1 MPGRHETFRMCT
13 LIALHR
19 CIPGAPLVIAAN
31 RDEFFE
37 RPAEGPVIWETAEGR
52 VVAPRDV
59 RAGGT
64 WLGVN
69 AYGVVAAVT
78 NRRCP
83 APDPSRRSRGLLVMD
98 ALRAGSA
105 SDAAEVLEELP
116 IDAYNPFNL
125 LVADEDTAHAF
136 SYEGKVQRIDLE
148 PGVHVIG
155 NVHPLERPA
164 KLERI
169 RAAALRAG
177 AGSPSQV
184 LDSLAEICRE
194 HDGEGALD
202 SACVHAGP
210 YGTRS
215 SILMRVGGDSSGEL
229 RFADGAPCQHSY
241 RDFTAL
247 LGELDS
253 VRAGEQT
260 NVRKIR

>member
-19 CIPGAPLVIAAN
+19 CIAGAPLVIAAN

-69 AYGVVAAVT
+69 AHGVVAAVT

-83 APDPSRRSRGLLVMD
+83 TPDPSRRSRGLLVMD

-105 SDAAEVLEELP
+105 ADAAESLQDLP

-125 LVADEDTAHAF
+125 LVADDVSAHLV
-136 SYEGKVQRIDLE
+136 SYEGKAQRIDLE

-164 KLERI
+164 KLERVR
-169 RAAALRAG
+169 RAAERAG
-177 AGSPSQV
+177 DATPSRV
-184 LDSLAEICRE
+184 LDSLAHVCRDHE
-194 HDGEGALD
+194 GDGAID

-215 SILMRVGGDSSGEL
+215 SILLRIGGEGRGEL
-229 RFADGAPCQHSY
+229 RFADGAPCEHAY

-247 LGELDS
+247 LDEIDS
-253 VRAGEQT
+253 ARAGEQRT
-260 NVRKIR
+260 

>member
-1 MPGRHETFRMCT
+1 MCT

-19 CIPGAPLVIAAN
+19 CIVGAPLVIAAN

-37 RPAEGPVIWETAEGR
+37 RPAEGPALRETAGGR
-52 VVAPRDV
+52 IVAPRDV

-69 AYGVVAAVT
+69 AHGVVAAVT

-83 APDPSRRSRGLLVMD
+83 TPDPARRSRGLLVVD
-98 ALRAGSA
+98 ALGSA
-105 SDAAEVLEELP
+105 SAAEAAETLEDLP

-125 LVADEDTAHAF
+125 LVADADSAHVLC
-136 SYEGKVQRIDLE
+136 YDGKAERVDLE

-155 NVHPLERPA
+155 NRHPLEPPSG
-164 KLERI
+164 KLERVR
-169 RAAALRAG
+169 RAAERAG
-177 AGSPSQV
+177 AASRSGV
-184 LDSLAEICRE
+184 LDELARICRD
-194 HDGEGALD
+194 HEGDEPID

-215 SILMRVGGDSSGEL
+215 STLLLGGEGPGEL
-229 RFADGAPCQHSY
+229 RFAAGAPCQHDY
-241 RDFTAL
+241 RDVTAL

-253 VRAGEQT
+253 GRASESLM
-260 NVRKIR
+260 RKIR

>member
-1 MPGRHETFRMCT
+1 MCT

-19 CIPGAPLVIAAN
+19 CIAGAPLVIAAN
-31 RDEFFE
+31 RDEYFE
-37 RPAEGPVIWETAEGR
+37 RPAQGPVVWETAKGR

-64 WLGVN
+64 WLGLN

-83 APDPSRRSRGLLVMD
+83 EPDPNRRSRGLLVLD
-98 ALRAGSA
+98 TLRAERA
-105 SDAAEVLEELP
+105 ADAAEALESLP

-125 LVADEDTAHAF
+125 LVADAFTAHVF
-136 SYEGKVQRIDLE
+136 SYEGKAERFDLE

-155 NVHPLERPA
+155 NVHPLERGSE
-164 KLERI
+164 KLARVRRE
-169 RAAALRAG
+169 AARAG
-177 AGSPSQV
+177 AAPPSEVLGRLAQV
-184 LDSLAEICRE
+184 CRDHEGDGAIDSC
-194 HDGEGALD
+194 
-202 SACVHAGP
+202 CVHAGP

-215 SILMRVGGDSSGEL
+215 STLLRVGGDDGGEL
-229 RFADGAPCQHSY
+229 RFADGAPCRQPY

-253 VRAGEQT
+253 ARAGHQRT
-260 NVRKIR
+260 

>member
-1 MPGRHETFRMCT
+1 MCT

-19 CIPGAPLVIAAN
+19 CIAGAPLVIAAN

-37 RPAEGPVIWETAEGR
+37 RPAEGPVIWKTAEGR

-69 AYGVVAAVT
+69 AHGVVAAVT

-83 APDPSRRSRGLLVMD
+83 IPDPTRRSRGLLVMD

-105 SDAAEVLEELP
+105 ADAAESLQDLP

-125 LVADEDTAHAF
+125 LVADDVSAHVF
-136 SYEGKVQRIDLE
+136 SYEGKAQRIDLE

-164 KLERI
+164 KLERVR
-169 RAAALRAG
+169 RAAERAG
-177 AGSPSQV
+177 DATPSRV
-184 LDSLAEICRE
+184 LDSLARVCRDHE
-194 HDGEGALD
+194 GDGAID

-215 SILMRVGGDSSGEL
+215 SILLRLGGEGRGEL
-229 RFADGAPCQHSY
+229 RFADGAPCEHAY
-241 RDFTAL
+241 RDVTAL
-247 LGELDS
+247 LDELDS
-253 VRAGEQT
+253 ARAGTT

>member
-1 MPGRHETFRMCT
+1 MCT

-19 CIPGAPLVIAAN
+19 CIAGVPLVIAAN
-31 RDEFFE
+31 RDEYFE
-37 RPAEGPVIWETAEGR
+37 RPAEGPAIWETGEGR

-69 AYGVVAAVT
+69 AHGVVAAVT

-83 APDPSRRSRGLLVMD
+83 VPDPNRRSRGLLVLD

-105 SDAAEVLEELP
+105 ADAADALEDLP

-125 LVADEDTAHAF
+125 LVADEMSAHVL
-136 SYEGKVQRIDLE
+136 SYEGKAHRIDLD
-148 PGVHVIG
+148 PGVHVVG

-164 KLERI
+164 KLERVR
-169 RAAALRAG
+169 RAAERAG
-177 AGSPSQV
+177 ASSARDV
-184 LDSLAEICRE
+184 LDSLAEVCRDHE
-194 HDGEGALD
+194 GEGAID

-215 SILMRVGGDSSGEL
+215 STLLRVGGDDGGEL
-229 RFADGAPCQHSY
+229 RFADGAPCRHAY
-241 RDFTAL
+241 RDFTSL